1 VCDAHKVLE
10 MTSLNGTKEIFLN
23 IQLTKV
29 CGVDVA
35 SGMAVYFSVQSFLIN
50 PVVLTQCFGVL
61 LVTAVLYWQ
70 CGPHHS
76 YFQLVSTVF

>member
-10 MTSLNGTKEIFLN
+10 MTSLNGTKKIFLY
-23 IQLTKV
+23 IQVTKV
-29 CGVDVA
+29 CGVYVA
-35 SGMAVYFSVQSFLIN
+35 SGMAVYYSVQSFLIN

-61 LVTAVLYWQ
+61 LVTAVLHRQ

-76 YFQLVSTVF
+76 YSQLVSTVF